1 MHAEI
6 LVVGGGVM
14 GTSIA
19 MHTAHRTDRLGKPV
33 VLFERGELGCGSSG
47 RSGAILRQHYGNSVV
62 VRMARDSLRDYST
75 FEARTGRPIG
85 FRRTG
90 VLILAGPSSPE
101 SCQRLRENVEML
113 KGLGIETELVE
124 KEELTELVPGIEVKP
139 GTIGAWEPD
148 GGFVDPIR
156 TISAFAALARTAGA
170 VTRLGVEVQEI
181 LVEGGKV
188 VGANT
193 SEGRYSAKKICVVAG
208 PWSARLLKP
217 LGIELPV
224 RTIGSES
231 HFVVMRDSD
240 LLDEEPEDE
249 AHQLREALSFDDN
262 QDPVERVAGSSARA
276 SLGLHP
282 VLIDLEQSFYLR
294 CEPRQRRTR
303 LGKTDYDC
311 DKVLSDADQLDEQV
325 SQEFIDWS
333 RRALVELMPTYANEA
348 DAGSQ
353 TTWHTMTPDAQG
365 LIGPVGEVEGLYVM
379 TGFSG
384 HGFKLAPVIG
394 AGVAQMLMDE
404 RITTFEAEFFSPT
417 RFSGG
422 EEWSGRFVF

>member
-1 MHAEI
+1 MRAEI

-19 MHTAHRTDRLGKPV
+19 MHTAQRTDPRSKPV
-33 VLFERGELGCGSSG
+33 VLFERDELGCGSSG
-47 RSGAILRQHYGNSVV
+47 RSGGILRQHYENSVV
-62 VRMARDSLRDYST
+62 ARMARDSLRDYST

-90 VLILAGPSSPE
+90 VLILAGPGSPE

-113 KGLGIETELVE
+113 KGLGIETEVVE
-124 KEELTELVPGIEVKP
+124 REEMEELVPGIAVES
-139 GTIGAWEPD
+139 GTIGAWEPE

-156 TISAFAALARTAGA
+156 TMNAFATLARTAGA

-193 SEGRYSAKKICVVAG
+193 SEGHYSAAKICIVAG

-217 LGIELPV
+217 LGIELPLRTV
-224 RTIGSES
+224 RSES

-282 VLIDLEQSFYLR
+282 VLIDLDQGFYLR

-303 LGKTDYDC
+303 LGRTDHDC
-311 DKVLSDADQLDEQV
+311 DKILSDADQLDEQV

-333 RRALVELMPTYANEA
+333 RQALVRLMPTYAKEE

-353 TTWHTMTPDAQG
+353 AAWHTMTPDSQG
-365 LIGPVGEVEGLYVM
+365 LLGPVEGIEGLYVM

-404 RITTFEAEFFSPT
+404 RITTFEAEFFAPT

-422 EEWSGRFVF
+422 EQWSGGFGF